1 MKLKTLLMAGVAAL
15 AALPALARENH
26 GLLIGASTYP
36 ALEERFWLK
45 GPANDIDLVQTYLLG
60 NEVIPFEAEDVT
72 VLADGIEGK
81 EAPTLAAIRTAF
93 RELAER
99 VEPGDF
105 VYLHFSGHGSQAPAR
120 DPDSELDGLDELFLP
135 VDIGPWNDSVGEVE
149 NALVDDEIGELIG
162 MLREKGADVWVVF
175 DSCHSGTATRAAP
188 TGEDDEKMRK
198 LEPGALGV
206 PQETLADAQGTSRGL
221 EADADP
227 RDRADAPV
235 AESEERAEGEGSFV
249 AFFAAQTNETT
260 PEKLMPRSTKD
271 RLQGVFTYT
280 IFETLAER
288 PGITYRQLG
297 QEILRKYSVKNLARS
312 TPLFEGDLDGVVFGS
327 GETADVRQWPA
338 EKGETKLRLKAGT
351 LHGLAQG
358 ERLAVLASPAD
369 SSEDAITYATVD
381 SATTFGATAT
391 LEDGTTLEDIPRGA
405 FLRKVEAGVDLT
417 LRVALPEG
425 DGTPQ
430 EAMRAAAEAI
440 TADGMLGGRFAFV
453 EPGEEADI
461 RLAVIPES
469 PRPDAI
475 WILDGTGMVPVADG
489 PAGDDPALNFSA
501 LPSVS
506 TGDKSGEELAGVMTE
521 QFAHIGKALNVLRI
535 GAASAGNGLNVPV
548 ELHRARFDLDAG
560 AIVEGSRAPLDA
572 GNVPRLIPGDTVG
585 VRVENTTDGPLDI
598 NVLYVGADY
607 SITFMDKGRMQP
619 GGIYNEDL
627 SLISDES
634 FGRDRLVVILSPAGE
649 QSDVEDLS
657 FLEQDPLV
665 RTRAV
670 VGSAGGF
677 KGLLDE
683 AGFGQRTR
691 AALPLSGK
699 KKGPEPMILQF
710 EIDTV
715 PGEG

>member
-1 MKLKTLLMAGVAAL
+1 MKLKALLLAGVAAM
-15 AALPALARENH
+15 AALPALARDNH
-26 GLLIGASTYP
+26 ALLIGASTYP

-45 GPANDIDLVQTYLLG
+45 GPANDIDLVQTYLLT
-60 NEVIPFEAEDVT
+60 NESIPFEAAHVT

-81 EAPTLAAIRTAF
+81 QAPTLQAIRDAF
-93 RELAER
+93 KALAER
-99 VEPGDF
+99 VQPGDF
-105 VYLHFSGHGSQAPAR
+105 VYLHFSGHGSQAPAK

-162 MLREKGADVWVVF
+162 MLRAKGADVWAVF
-175 DSCHSGTATRAAP
+175 DSCHSGTVTRAAP
-188 TGEDDEKMRK
+188 NGEDDEKMRK

-206 PQETLADAQGTSRGL
+206 PQAAITDAEGASRGL
-221 EADADP
+221 ESP

-235 AESEERAEGEGSFV
+235 AEEEERKEGEGTFV

-280 IFETLAER
+280 LFETLAER

-297 QEILRKYSVKNLARS
+297 QEVLRKYSVKNLARS

-327 GETADVRQWPA
+327 GETVDVRQWPA
-338 EKGETKLRLKAGT
+338 EKGETKLRLRAGT
-351 LHGLAQG
+351 LHGLASG
-358 ERLAVLASPAD
+358 ERLAVLGSPAD
-369 SSEDAITYATVD
+369 STADAIGYATVD
-381 SATTFGATAT
+381 SATTFGATAV
-391 LEDGTTLEDIPRGA
+391 LEDGKTLDDVPRGA
-405 FLRKVEAGVDLT
+405 FLRKVDTGVDMT

-425 DGTPQ
+425 EGAVH
-430 EAMRAAAEAI
+430 EAMKVAAQAI
-440 TADGMLGGRFAFV
+440 EGNGQLGGRFSFV
-453 EPGEEADI
+453 APGEEADI
-461 RLAVIPES
+461 RLAVIAES

-475 WILDGTGMVPVADG
+475 WILDGTGEVPVADRSEQTPG
-489 PAGDDPALNFSA
+489 EAPVLNFSS

-506 TGDKSGEELAGVMTE
+506 TGDKSADDLAKVLTE

-535 GAASAGNGLNVPV
+535 GAASGGNGLSVPV

-560 AIVEGSRAPLDA
+560 AIVEGSRAAMDA
-572 GNVPRLIPGDTVG
+572 GNVPRLIPGDTIG
-585 VRVENTTDGPLDI
+585 VWAQNTTDEPLDI

-607 SITFMDKGRMQP
+607 SITFMDKARMQP

-627 SLISDES
+627 SLISDEY
-634 FGRDRLVVILSPAGE
+634 FGRDRLVVILSPVAE

-657 FLEQDPLV
+657 FLQQDPLV
-665 RTRAV
+665 RTRAI
-670 VGSAGGF
+670 GTGGEGF
-677 KGLLDE
+677 RGLLDE
-683 AGFGQRTR
+683 AGFGQKTR
-691 AALPLSGK
+691 AALPLGGM
-699 KKGPEPMILQF
+699 KKGPEPVILQF

>member
-1 MKLKTLLMAGVAAL
+1 MTLKALLLAGVASL

-26 GLLIGASTYP
+26 ALLVGASTYP
-36 ALEERFWLK
+36 ALDEKFWLK
-45 GPANDIDLVQTYLLG
+45 GPANDIDLVQTFLLS
-60 NEVIPFEAEDVT
+60 NETIPFEAEDVI

-81 EAPTLAAIRTAF
+81 QAPTLQAIRDAF
-93 RELAER
+93 KELAEK
-99 VEPGDF
+99 VQPGDF
-105 VYLHFSGHGSQAPAR
+105 VYLHFSGHGSQAPAK

-135 VDIGPWNDSVGEVE
+135 VDIGPWNDTVGEVE

-162 MLREKGADVWVVF
+162 MLRAKGVDVWAVF
-175 DSCHSGTATRAAP
+175 DSCHSGTVTRAAP

-206 PQETLADAQGTSRGL
+206 PQAALVDAEGTSRGL
-221 EADADP
+221 EDP

-235 AESEERAEGEGSFV
+235 TEPEERREGEGAFV

-280 IFETLAER
+280 VFETLAER

-297 QEILRKYSVKNLARS
+297 QEVLRKYSVKNLARS

-338 EKGETKLRLKAGT
+338 EKGETKLRLKAGS
-351 LHGLAQG
+351 LHGLTKG
-358 ERLAVLASPAD
+358 ERLAVMASPAD
-369 SSEDAITYATVD
+369 STEDAVGYVTVD
-381 SATTFGATAT
+381 TASTFGATAVLEDGKT
-391 LEDGTTLEDIPRGA
+391 LEDVPRGA
-405 FLRKVEAGVDLT
+405 FLRKVDAGVELT

-425 DGTPQ
+425 DG
-430 EAMRAAAEAI
+430 AAETKMKMAAQEI
-440 TADGMLGGRFAFV
+440 VGKQLLGGRFTFV

-475 WILDGTGMVPVADG
+475 WILDGTGEVPVLETGAG
-489 PAGDDPALNFSA
+489 PVLNFDTV
-501 LPSVS
+501 PSVS
-506 TGDKSGEELAGVMTE
+506 TADKGRDDLADVMAE

-535 GAASAGNGLNVPV
+535 GAASSGNGLNVPV

-560 AIVEGSRAPLDA
+560 AIVEGSRAPMDS
-572 GNVPRLIPGDTVG
+572 GNVPRMIPGDTVG
-585 VRVENTTDGPLDI
+585 VRVENTTDQPLDI

-670 VGSAGGF
+670 GGSAEGF
-677 KGLLDE
+677 RGLLDE
-683 AGFGQRTR
+683 AGFGQKTR
-691 AALPLSGK
+691 AALPLGGK